1 MHIYVATITA
11 YALYTALTNII
22 VCTTIMANVILISI
36 IAILHN
42 KAMNADVKKL
52 HQLYQFQQLQEI
64 QSLK

>member
-1 MHIYVATITA
+1 MFQPLRHMH
-11 YALYTALTNII
+11 YTAITNVILS
-22 VCTTIMANVILISI
+22 TTIMAIVILISI